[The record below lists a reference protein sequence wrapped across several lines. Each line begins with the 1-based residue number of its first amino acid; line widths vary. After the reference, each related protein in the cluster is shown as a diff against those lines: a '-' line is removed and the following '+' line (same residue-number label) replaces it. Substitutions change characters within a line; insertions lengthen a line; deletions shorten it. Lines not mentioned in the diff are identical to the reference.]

1 MKSLFK
7 SLFRASNWVSNAF
20 PLFVIFAHNEVP
32 LYYYWHWHVLL
43 VVNKAK
49 KHVKKL
55 FKKKVC
61 YLVSKLTYSSSFIKV
76 LWAQKVKRHWIMIQS
91 VSWQFPE
98 LKKCRT
104 KRLIFLTEKYT
115 KKTLFQLSLHPH
127 SFKLYRYTT
136 IVISQVPQVLLKFK
150 LGKHEQ
156 ESPFCYMTQQLIMEY
171 KMTSW
176 FSFLA
181 VWKFSCCKTFL
192 INFLSDRPSFENCFG
207 NTL

>member
-1 MKSLFK
+1 M
-7 SLFRASNWVSNAF
+7 
-20 PLFVIFAHNEVP
+20 
-32 LYYYWHWHVLL
+32 
-43 VVNKAK
+43 
-49 KHVKKL
+49 
-55 FKKKVC
+55 C

-115 KKTLFQLSLHPH
+115 KRLFSSSPSIPIL
-127 SFKLYRYTT
+127 FKLYRYTT

-181 VWKFSCCKTFL
+181 VWKFLVAKLF
-192 INFLSDRPSFENCFG
+192 
-207 NTL
+207 

>member
-32 LYYYWHWHVLL
+32 LYYYWHSHALL
-43 VVNKAK
+43 VVNKA

-61 YLVSKLTYSSSFIKV
+61 CLVSKLTYSSSFIKV

-115 KKTLFQLSLHPH
+115 KKKTLSSSPH
-127 SFKLYRYTT
+127 F
-136 IVISQVPQVLLKFK
+136 I
-150 LGKHEQ
+150 
-156 ESPFCYMTQQLIMEY
+156 PFC
-171 KMTSW
+171 
-176 FSFLA
+176 
-181 VWKFSCCKTFL
+181 
-192 INFLSDRPSFENCFG
+192 
-207 NTL
+207 